1 MSKSQP
7 EQILGH
13 LKAGR
18 SLTALEALDLY
29 GCFRLAA
36 RIKELKEAGWRII
49 SSPAKTP
56 GGARVSRYSLKLH
69 PTQGFLWE

>member
-1 MSKSQP
+1 MSESQT
-7 EQILGH
+7 ERILGH

-36 RIKELKEAGWRII
+36 RINDLKEEGWRII
-49 SSPAKTP
+49 STPFKTP
-56 GGARVSRYSLKLH
+56 GGARLARYSLKLN